1 MRIGVIGTGVAGSL
15 FTAAAVG
22 LDGVEVQAFDRIR
35 PSDREEAGTGLNI
48 GPNAMRALRR
58 QGGLDRVI
66 DDLWGASL
74 PWRRWTIDLTDGTR
88 LIDLDLLEVAD
99 GPGLRIRW
107 ADLYRVLRS
116 AAAGATTY
124 DRSIEAI
131 EEDSAGRLIPVL
143 CDSNGAL
150 HREGPFDLLVA
161 ADGRYSQ
168 TRALV
173 AGKPEP
179 RFPGIGTWRLLVRG
193 AADCPIDDYGQYFCG
208 NARLLSFKVPGDDVY
223 VAGSFPLPGDGP
235 MPEAMRT
242 AEAQLSFFLPPGR
255 APSPQVAWMLMM
267 VEKHIDEMNWARTQE
282 IDPLH
287 QAMDGRVL
295 LLGDADHAMF
305 QTLGQGATQSMEDS
319 LVAAAV
325 LRDGARAP
333 AEISR
338 AYEAKRQ
345 DRVAFAAQFT
355 REATDTMLPGGDP
368 VTGSLAKAQAPFL
381 EKLRKLYQDVA

>member
-1 MRIGVIGTGVAGSL
+1 
-15 FTAAAVG
+15 
-22 LDGVEVQAFDRIR
+22 
-35 PSDREEAGTGLNI
+35 
-48 GPNAMRALRR
+48 
-58 QGGLDRVI
+58 
-66 DDLWGASL
+66 
-74 PWRRWTIDLTDGTR
+74 
-88 LIDLDLLEVAD
+88 
-99 GPGLRIRW
+99 
-107 ADLYRVLRS
+107 
-116 AAAGATTY
+116 
-124 DRSIEAI
+124 
-131 EEDSAGRLIPVL
+131 
-143 CDSNGAL
+143 
-150 HREGPFDLLVA
+150 
-161 ADGRYSQ
+161 
-168 TRALV
+168 
-173 AGKPEP
+173 
-179 RFPGIGTWRLLVRG
+179 
-193 AADCPIDDYGQYFCG
+193 
-208 NARLLSFKVPGDDVY
+208 
-223 VAGSFPLPGDGP
+223 
-235 MPEAMRT
+235 
-242 AEAQLSFFLPPGR
+242 
-255 APSPQVAWMLMM
+255 MM

-345 DRVAFAAQFT
+345 DRDAFAAQFT